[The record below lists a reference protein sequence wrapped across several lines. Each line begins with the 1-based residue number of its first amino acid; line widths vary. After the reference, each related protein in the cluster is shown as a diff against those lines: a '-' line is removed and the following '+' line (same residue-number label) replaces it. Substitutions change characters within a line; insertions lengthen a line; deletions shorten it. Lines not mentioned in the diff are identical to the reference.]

1 MTDGEQSERNKPGTA
16 EGSAAEHRG
25 QNAAGSDDAK
35 KLGSEV
41 TAAQEAG
48 IVVDKWTRW
57 MIAIAVMMSAVME
70 LVDTSAV
77 NVSLPY
83 IAGNLSATVD
93 EATWVLTSYLIANA
107 IILPV
112 SGWLA
117 NYFGRRRLLM
127 ISVVGFTVA
136 SILCGLAPTLPL
148 LIIFRI
154 LQGAMGGPL
163 QPTTRAIMLE
173 AFPRE
178 ERGHAMALWGVGIV
192 IAPIVAPLLG
202 GWLTTDHSWRWVFFI
217 NIPVSIVGLF
227 LVWKYVFD
235 PSYIRRPTTPIDYW
249 GMGMLATGIAALQVV
264 FDKGQEDDWFGSHF
278 IVAMSAIAAIALI
291 AFVIWEMRTRHPVVH
306 FKLFRYRTFVTGT
319 SLSLML
325 FFALY
330 GSIVL
335 LPLFMQELLNFPA
348 ITAGLWNSPR
358 GIATMIM
365 MPAAGYLIG
374 KRWDMRGLLAGGL
387 VVSAIGAYMF
397 SYLNLSAGPWDFFW
411 PQMVMG
417 AGLSFMF
424 VPLATITVDPIPQE
438 EMGYATSL
446 IGLARNL
453 GAGIGISVFTSYIAR
468 RDQFHQLRL
477 AASMHQEPGLWPK
490 TLAGLE
496 AYLMHKGAE
505 SASAAHQAIALLY
518 QQLLRHASALSYLD
532 GFRVIAVLLL
542 ITVPFVWIMKKPQF
556 KSGEAGAD

>member
-1 MTDGEQSERNKPGTA
+1 MTDGEQRDRNAPGSTD
-16 EGSAAEHRG
+16 GSGAANR
-25 QNAAGSDDAK
+25 ARSTAGSDEVR
-35 KLGSEV
+35 KLGPEV
-41 TAAQEAG
+41 AAAAQAG
-48 IVVDKWTRW
+48 VVVDKWTRW

-83 IAGNLSATVD
+83 IAGNLSSTVD

-107 IILPV
+107 VILPV

-127 ISVVGFTVA
+127 ISVVGFTLA

-148 LIIFRI
+148 LILFRI

-278 IVAMSAIAAIALI
+278 IVAMAVIATIALI
-291 AFVIWEMRTRHPVVH
+291 AFVVWELRTRHPVVH

-453 GAGIGISVFTSYIAR
+453 GAGIGISVFTSFIAR

-477 AASMHQEPGLWPK
+477 AASMHQEPGLWPR
-490 TLAGLE
+490 TLAGLQ

-505 SASAAHQAIALLY
+505 SANAAHEAIALLY

-542 ITVPFVWIMKKPQF
+542 ITVPFVWIMRKPQF